1 MYVGLSVRDECERS
15 MKNQVSKVES
25 MDFATGLRVAS
36 EKQPAKRPH
45 VQHDWKIK
53 SRARLSFSQLSR
65 KKSQPAKDPRKFL
78 FGKKLCF
85 ALLSLYPHYIY
96 SHYSQIVMS
105 AFQRENPRK
114 YT

>member
-1 MYVGLSVRDECERS
+1 

-45 VQHDWKIK
+45 VEHDWKIK

-85 ALLSLYPHYIY
+85 ALLSLYPHIY
-96 SHYSQIVMS
+96 LNYPQIIRS
-105 AFQRENPRK
+105 SFQREKPKK